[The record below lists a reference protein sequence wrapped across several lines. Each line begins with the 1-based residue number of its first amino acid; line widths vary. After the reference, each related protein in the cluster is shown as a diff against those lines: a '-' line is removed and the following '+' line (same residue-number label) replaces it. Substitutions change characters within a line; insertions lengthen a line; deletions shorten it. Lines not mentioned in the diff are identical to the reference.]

1 MNDAETVEEAL
12 EIVANIID
20 SEQFADYIRKGLEA
34 GVELNYKIT
43 VKQAGQGIVVSL
55 GAEKKFPIR
64 NLKTLIR
71 LR

>member
-12 EIVANIID
+12 EVIANVID

-55 GAEKKFPIR
+55 GSEKKFPIR

>member
-1 MNDAETVEEAL
+1 MSHAETVEDAL
-12 EIVANIID
+12 EIIADLID

-34 GVELNYKIT
+34 GIELHYRLT
-43 VKQAGQGIVVSL
+43 VKEVGQGIVVSL
-55 GAEKKFPIR
+55 GAEKKVPVR